1 MNRYQILKTILKY
14 KYFIL
19 CKITLKFITEKITL
33 PQDSLLDANI
43 STNDRNEDTL
53 ERVLLIAFLLF
64 PSQA

>member
-1 MNRYQILKTILKY
+1 MNRYQILKIILKY